1 MVSKRVSVLIFAATL
16 ILSMTLLASAI
27 TGKIGN
33 ARVVL
38 YPEVESGGTS
48 IDRTILVI
56 NDNDVEVNVSLQA
69 AEGSSLIEIIDKNF
83 VLQPGEQ
90 TEARFRINIKK
101 AGDYEQKINVLFA
114 PFSGNGAGIAL
125 SSTMIIHA
133 KGASDDSDNTDNIDN
148 IDNGDDNSLTGNTV
162 SLGNFVSDEKNKG
175 LIIASVSTLVLL
187 ALLIILLVLSRKNK
201 EKAGK
206 DVKRKT
212 IKRSDRSS

>member
-1 MVSKRVSVLIFAATL
+1 MISKRVSLFIFAISL
-16 ILSMTLLASAI
+16 ILSMTMLTSAI

-33 ARVVL
+33 ARAVL

-90 TEARFRINIKK
+90 REARFKINLKK
-101 AGDYEQKINVLFA
+101 AGDYEQRINVLFA
-114 PFSGNGAGIAL
+114 PFTGKGAGIAL
-125 SSTMIIHA
+125 SSTIIIHA
-133 KGASDDSDNTDNIDN
+133 KGVSDDSDVVDNS
-148 IDNGDDNSLTGNTV
+148 DNGDSVTGNIV
-162 SLGNFVSDEKNKG
+162 GLGDFVSNKDNRG
-175 LIIASVSTLVLL
+175 MIIASVSTLVLL
-187 ALLIILLVLSRKNK
+187 ALLIVLLILSKKKTNE
-201 EKAGK
+201 EKK

-212 IKRSDRSS
+212 IKRRDRSS

>member
-1 MVSKRVSVLIFAATL
+1 MISKRVSVFIFATAL

-38 YPEVESGGTS
+38 YPIVESGGTS

-90 TEARFRINIKK
+90 REARFKINLKK
-101 AGDYEQKINVLFA
+101 AGDYEQRINVLFA
-114 PFSGNGAGIAL
+114 PFSGKGAGVAL
-125 SSTMIIHA
+125 SSTIIIHA
-133 KGASDDSDNTDNIDN
+133 TGESDNSDIVDNA
-148 IDNGDDNSLTGNTV
+148 DNGESVTGDAV
-162 SLGNFVSDEKNKG
+162 SLGDFVSDEKNKW
-175 LIIASVSTLVLL
+175 LIIASVSTLILLSLLIVLL
-187 ALLIILLVLSRKNK
+187 FLSRKNK
-201 EKAGK
+201 AKAGK

>member
-1 MVSKRVSVLIFAATL
+1 MISKRVSVFIFATAL

-38 YPEVESGGTS
+38 YPIVESGGTS

-56 NDNDVEVNVSLQA
+56 NDNDVEVNVSLQIG
-69 AEGSSLIEIIDKNF
+69 ENSSLIEIIDKNF

-90 TEARFRINIKK
+90 TEARFKINLKK
-101 AGDYEQKINVLFA
+101 AGDYEQRINVLFA
-114 PFSGNGAGIAL
+114 PFSGKGAGVAL
-125 SSTMIIHA
+125 SSTIIIHA
-133 KGASDDSDNTDNIDN
+133 TGESDNSDIVDNA
-148 IDNGDDNSLTGNTV
+148 DNGESVTGDAV
-162 SLGNFVSDEKNKG
+162 SLGDFVSDEKNKW
-175 LIIASVSTLVLL
+175 LIIASVSTLILLSLLIVLL
-187 ALLIILLVLSRKNK
+187 FLSRKNK
-201 EKAGK
+201 AKAGK